1 MSQFFS
7 IHPETPQ
14 GRLVQQ
20 AVEILNRGGVIVY
33 PTDSAYA
40 LGCLLDNKAGAER
53 IRVIRKLADDH
64 NFTLVCRDLSE
75 LSRYARVDNAAYR
88 QIKHATPGPYT
99 FIFEASKEVPRR
111 LMNPTM
117 PLLRRCCMSWQ
128 HL

>member
-40 LGCLLDNKAGAER
+40 LGYILDNKAGAER
-53 IRVIRKLADDH
+53 IRVIRTLADDTTF
-64 NFTLVCRDLSE
+64 NIVIRYLSK
-75 LSRYARVDNAAYR
+75 LSRHQRVDHY
-88 QIKHATPGPYT
+88 
-99 FIFEASKEVPRR
+99 S
-111 LMNPTM
+111 
-117 PLLRRCCMSWQ
+117 
-128 HL
+128 